1 MAEID
6 MGNPNDI
13 DAIVDEIMFFI
24 PFRDKSIIAS
34 LDENDIPSLQ
44 YVFARHLSFK
54 VLVDDGV
61 GRNIA
66 ERVWKA
72 CRETHRVAGGEMKAL
87 AVTRIALLIISSPL
101 SPAAS

>member
-34 LDENDIPSLQ
+34 LDENDIPLPSICLRQTSVLRCLLMTGLAGIYRRAGLEGLQ
-44 YVFARHLSFK
+44 G
-54 VLVDDGV
+54 DPQ
-61 GRNIA
+61 
-66 ERVWKA
+66 
-72 CRETHRVAGGEMKAL
+72 VAGGKMKAL
-87 AVTRIALLIISSPL
+87 ALQ
-101 SPAAS
+101 